1 MAIDKKIIE
10 EIERFRKINKYITE
24 QDAPPTEETAV
35 GAPPPPGG
43 DLGAAA
49 PPPGGDLG
57 AATPPAGGE
66 PPAAGT
72 GVTTGGTEVVDVEN
86 DPDVEKVDDQG
97 ETEDEGGEGDTE
109 ELDITELVTSQKDM
123 KEKQE
128 SYFDQLFKQLSQ
140 LESKLGEMDKL
151 VNQINSLEQ
160 KVEKYRPK
168 TPQEK
173 LELRS
178 LDSGPYNQKLTDFF
192 QDKQQD
198 IQKSG
203 KNEYVLT
210 TDDVENFSDA
220 DIRDSFNIDM
230 DRNFGI

>member
-1 MAIDKKIIE
+1 MSIDKKIIA
-10 EIERFRKINKYITE
+10 EIERYKKINRYISE
-24 QDAPPTEETAV
+24 QDAPPPPGGDLGVAPPPPPGGDL

-43 DLGAAA
+43 DLGAA
-49 PPPGGDLG
+49 P
-57 AATPPAGGE
+57 
-66 PPAAGT
+66 PPAAGAEGT
-72 GVTTGGTEVVDVEN
+72 TTGGTEVVDVEN
-86 DPDVEKVDDQG
+86 DPDVEKVDDAG
-97 ETEDEGGEGDTE
+97 KTEEEGGEGDTE

-160 KVEKYRPK
+160 KVERYRPK

-178 LDSGPYNQKLTDFF
+178 LDSGPFNQKLTDFF
-192 QDKQQD
+192 DDKQQD

-210 TDDVENFSDA
+210 SDEVENFSDA

-230 DRNFGI
+230 DKNFGI